1 MSSQKNDIESLVS
14 ELWGVV
20 WIQMGKYLGKA
31 SITVIN
37 KFKANAI
44 ANVTDNLSKKINN
57 EGN

>member
-44 ANVTDNLSKKINN
+44 ANVTDNLSRKNK
-57 EGN
+57 

>member
-14 ELWGVV
+14 ELWVV

-44 ANVTDNLSKKINN
+44 ANVTDNLSRKNK
-57 EGN
+57 